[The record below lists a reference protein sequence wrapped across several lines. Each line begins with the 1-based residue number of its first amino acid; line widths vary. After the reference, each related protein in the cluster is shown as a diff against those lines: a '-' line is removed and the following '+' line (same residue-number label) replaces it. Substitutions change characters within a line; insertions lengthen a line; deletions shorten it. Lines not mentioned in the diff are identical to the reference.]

1 MAYSTSTIAQGC
13 FGKVYKEK
21 YNDTWAAIKKVPHH
35 LISKKD
41 LERECDVYKWVKIP
55 TSVKNRNSILFYFL
69 KKKTELCCF
78 IYIFF
83 FYPAKQITPT

>member
-35 LISKKD
+35 LISRKD

-55 TSVKNRNSILFYFL
+55 TCPKYMKTISFYFIL
-69 KKKTELCCF
+69 KGEKHLPSKHINKWTLDF
-78 IYIFF
+78 LRLY
-83 FYPAKQITPT
+83 